1 MRAQVAPED
10 ISLVELGQT
19 EKPSTSSGVT
29 ATTSSS
35 RKAAR
40 DGVSQ
45 LESRELGSGSDEEES
60 AKVTSSA
67 KVFNT
72 TCAKAATNL
81 NAPIAVKGK
90 KRKKAKKSATEVKT
104 SKAESIADAAAKATT
119 RQVGN
124 PSIGISVAASQSN
137 HEPVLASKR
146 SMPIRQKRSHAKK
159 VNPIRSRKF
168 HRPENGPDSLDSGL
182 SLCPPPIPASPKH
195 CSLPHNF
202 IQDPASLSSAPRL
215 LECPVQ
221 QNPDTTYLSVSSLP
235 SGHPHYF
242 RLSSRRVHASLPLLK
257 SPNNQHGQ
265 QLSSSPQFSLAS
277 MSPSYF

>member
-1 MRAQVAPED
+1 MRAQDAPED

-19 EKPSTSSGVT
+19 AKPSTSRGVT
-29 ATTSSS
+29 ARTSYS

-40 DGVSQ
+40 DGVRK

-60 AKVTSSA
+60 AKLTSSA
-67 KVFNT
+67 KVSNT
-72 TCAKAATNL
+72 TCAKATTNL

-90 KRKKAKKSATEVKT
+90 KREKAKKSAVEVKT
-104 SKAESIADAAAKATT
+104 SKAESISDADAKATPH
-119 RQVGN
+119 QVGN
-124 PSIGISVAASQSN
+124 PSIGISEAASQSN
-137 HEPVLASKR
+137 LEPVLASKPK
-146 SMPIRQKRSHAKK
+146 PIRQKRSLAKK
-159 VNPIRSRKF
+159 INPVQSRKF
-168 HRPENGPDSLDSGL
+168 HRAASGPDSLDSGL
-182 SLCPPPIPASPKH
+182 SMCPPPIPSSPKH

-221 QNPDTTYLSVSSLP
+221 QNSDTTYLSVSSLP

-242 RLSSRRVHASLPLLK
+242 RLSSRRVHASLPFLK